1 MDNATDYD
9 SFVNFGKNFVIMAWD
24 EYNAP
29 QANWPELVLRYWRVV
44 DDKLGGKKKKKT
56 LSTACCA
63 NKMHASREVN
73 ADDEIIGIG
82 NSQTIVADEQWTV
95 MVMYVT

>member
-29 QANWPELVLRYWRVV
+29 QQNWPELVLRYWRVV
-44 DDKLGGKKKKKT
+44 DDKLGGKKKLSRQPVAQIKCTRRGKST
-56 LSTACCA
+56 LTT
-63 NKMHASREVN
+63 K
-73 ADDEIIGIG
+73 
-82 NSQTIVADEQWTV
+82 
-95 MVMYVT
+95 